1 MGYIDFLRRNAG
13 FRLLFAATIGSLLGT
28 WLATIALTVE
38 LKNTT
43 DSGTW
48 VAALLVSLFLPT
60 VLIGLVAGPLVDR
73 LQRRRLMIASD
84 LLRAAVFCALPFIH
98 SAAAIV
104 ALGAVAGIANGFFK
118 PAVNAGLPN
127 LVDEDQLERGNALL
141 QTAENVTW
149 AAGPLIGGAVV
160 AASGPHLAYW
170 INAASFVF
178 SALLLRMIPA
188 AKLQSEQAISRGHW
202 RDLREGFAL
211 VRTSPAVQ
219 TVVVAWSIVMLGLG
233 CIDVGE
239 VFLAKDSFDA
249 GDFGFGMLFAAGGV
263 GLVIGSFGGGLLAA
277 KRSIRVLYPPAI
289 VLTGLG
295 YLLAAIA
302 PNVWIALPAV
312 VVGGTG
318 NGAASLYNV
327 LLIQRGVPGALRG
340 RAVTIAMS
348 STYAVLGLSMAAA
361 GPLTSELGGRWIWG
375 IGGAACIVAGFAA
388 AVLVPRLRG
397 VVAPVEAEL
406 QSVEPV
412 AF

>member
-84 LLRAAVFCALPFIH
+84 LLRAAVFCALPFID
-98 SAAAIV
+98 APAAIV
-104 ALGAVAGIANGFFK
+104 ALGAVAGVANGFFK

-127 LVDEDQLERGNALL
+127 LVEEDQLERANALL

-178 SALLLRMIPA
+178 SALLVRMIPA
-188 AKLQSEQAISRGHW
+188 SKLQSALALSRGHW

-211 VRTSPAVQ
+211 LRTSPAVQ
-219 TVVVAWSIVMLGLG
+219 TVVVAWSIVMIGLG

-263 GLVIGSFGGGLLAA
+263 GLVIGSFGGGLLSSR
-277 KRSIRVLYPPAI
+277 RSIRVLYPPAI
-289 VLTGLG
+289 VLTGIG
-295 YLLAAIA
+295 YALAAVA
-302 PNVWIALPAV
+302 PNVWLALPAV
-312 VVGGTG
+312 AVAGTG

-327 LLIQRGVPGALRG
+327 LLIQRGVPDALRG
-340 RAVTIAMS
+340 RAFTIAMS

-361 GPLTSELGGRWIWG
+361 GPLTSTLGGRWIWG

-388 AVLVPRLRG
+388 TALVPRLRD
-397 VVAPVEAEL
+397 VASPAEAEL